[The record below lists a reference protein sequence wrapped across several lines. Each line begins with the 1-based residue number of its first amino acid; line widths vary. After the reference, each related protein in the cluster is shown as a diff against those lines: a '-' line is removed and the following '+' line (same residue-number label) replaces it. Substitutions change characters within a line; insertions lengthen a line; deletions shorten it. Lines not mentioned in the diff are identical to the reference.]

1 MTPDLLRGAVWK
13 KSSRSGGNGGQCVE
27 LAVTDEHGGVRD
39 SKNPEGGALLIS
51 RTQLNEFLTA
61 VRHGAFHR

>member
-27 LAVTDEHGGVRD
+27 LAVTDEHAGVRD
-39 SKNPEGGALLIS
+39 SKNPDGGVLIFP
-51 RTQLNEFLTA
+51 RAKLNEFL
-61 VRHGAFHR
+61 GALRGTLHR